1 MRVFSH
7 HLLRLC
13 LVVAFAFGVLT
24 TAAPR
29 VQAAGE
35 LPVPREQTIFLED
48 TAQYLVF
55 DSFNTMI
62 PNGNEFASGF
72 IQVAN
77 EYLFLNN
84 YATGKFEPW
93 LAKSYEYNKDYTV
106 LTVHLR

>member
-1 MRVFSH
+1 MRPFTH
-7 HLLRLC
+7 RLFHLS
-13 LVVAFAFGVLT
+13 LVLLLT
-24 TAAPR
+24 VSTLAAITAPR
-29 VQAAGE
+29 AASAQGE
-35 LPVPREQTIFLED
+35 LPVPRNQTIFLED

-72 IQVAN
+72 IQIGN

-93 LAKSYEYNKDYTV
+93 LAKSYEYNKDY
-106 LTVHLR
+106 